1 MHTFWIFLII
11 FKLSRIYWAPLYY
24 MQFAFTVFQFC
35 NFKLQI
41 VFCFC
46 NLQFGCNLRLQLQ
59 FWSICKDSHAI
70 CFLFL
75 QSWQF
80 AICFLQITRRK
91 NGCKYYMQLQIRLFQ
106 KILQLS
112 FYGRYILYA
121 AVRLH
126 IPFFCKKEGSY

>member
-1 MHTFWIFLII
+1 MPTLRFYPLGCFSYLYII
-11 FKLSRIYWAPLYY
+11 VYEARSEICILSESFFNYLKLSRIHWAPLYY

-46 NLQFGCNLRLQLQ
+46 NLQFGCNLRLQ
-59 FWSICKDSHAI
+59 
-70 CFLFL
+70 
-75 QSWQF
+75 
-80 AICFLQITRRK
+80 ITRRK
-91 NGCKYYMQLQIRLFQ
+91 NGCKYYMQLQIGLFQ